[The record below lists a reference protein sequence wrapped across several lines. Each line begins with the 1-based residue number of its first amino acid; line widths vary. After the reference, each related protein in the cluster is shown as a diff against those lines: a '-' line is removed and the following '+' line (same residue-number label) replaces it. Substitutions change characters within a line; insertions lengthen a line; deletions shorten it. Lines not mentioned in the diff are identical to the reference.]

1 MQELQNKFKIN
12 GQDYKFQTDT
22 ALDSASENPVENKV
36 LFNIYRK
43 FAQFADLNVA
53 SDMSNSDP
61 ESEAVPT
68 VGAIEKNFARVD
80 YRTRILK
87 DYSCPNMINVFDNN
101 PSGALTLSTRFVDS
115 GNDFIGKTYY
125 YVDTSKIGNVKYT
138 YDKKDGEFKHVS
150 LKLSPSTVY
159 YVKYTN
165 ISTSTSNITSG
176 FYYTNQDGVLQLTSD
191 NKLQV

>member
-43 FAQFADLNVA
+43 FAQFANLNVA

-68 VGAIEKNFARVD
+68 VGAIEKNFARVE
-80 YRTRILK
+80 I
-87 DYSCPNMINVFDNN
+87 IV
-101 PSGALTLSTRFVDS
+101 VQ
-115 GNDFIGKTYY
+115 I
-125 YVDTSKIGNVKYT
+125 
-138 YDKKDGEFKHVS
+138 
-150 LKLSPSTVY
+150 
-159 YVKYTN
+159 
-165 ISTSTSNITSG
+165 
-176 FYYTNQDGVLQLTSD
+176 
-191 NKLQV
+191 